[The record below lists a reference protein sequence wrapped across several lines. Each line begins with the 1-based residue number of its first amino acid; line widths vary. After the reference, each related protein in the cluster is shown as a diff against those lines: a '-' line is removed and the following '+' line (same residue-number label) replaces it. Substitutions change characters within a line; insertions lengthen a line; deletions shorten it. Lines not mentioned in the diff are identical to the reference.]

1 MSTPDPDTQRL
12 EMLDRWERAAVGWR
26 KRADEVRD
34 SGMPV
39 SMRMIDQLGLQP
51 GLRVLE
57 LAAGPGDT
65 GFLASELINPGG
77 TLISSDGTAA
87 MLDIARERASQLGV
101 RNVEFQQ
108 LNLEWIDL
116 ETASVDA
123 VLCRWGIML
132 ILDPSAAARETRRV
146 LRPGGRLAIA
156 VWDEAAKNPWATI
169 PGRALIARGLAEPP
183 DPSAPGMFTL
193 AADGAVQELLE
204 DAGFVEVS
212 VEAVEIKRPY
222 PNVDAYLHETR
233 DLSMVFS
240 EAIESAPDEE
250 QVAVAGL
257 IADALTPFTQP
268 DGSLLIPGSSL
279 VAAANA

>member
-34 SGMPV
+34 NGMPV
-39 SMRMIDQLGLQP
+39 SMWMIDHLGLQP

-65 GFLASELINPGG
+65 GFLASELIEPGG
-77 TLISSDGTAA
+77 TLICSDGTAA
-87 MLDIARERASQLGV
+87 MLDIARERAGRLGAK
-101 RNVEFQQ
+101 NVEFQQ

-123 VLCRWGIML
+123 VLCRWGFML

-193 AADGAVQELLE
+193 AGDGAVQELLE
-204 DAGFVEVS
+204 DAGFVDVT
-212 VEAVEIKRPY
+212 VDAVAIKRSY

-233 DLSMVFS
+233 DLSMIFS
-240 EAIESAPDEE
+240 EAIESASNEE
-250 QVAVAGL
+250 QITVGGL
-257 IADALTPFTQP
+257 IADALAPFTEP

-279 VAAANA
+279 VAAADA

>member
-1 MSTPDPDTQRL
+1 VSTPDPDTQRL
-12 EMLDRWERAAVGWR
+12 EMLDRWDRAAVGWR

-39 SMRMIDQLGLQP
+39 SIRMIEHLGLHP

-65 GFLASELINPGG
+65 GFLASELITPGG

-87 MLDIARERASQLGV
+87 MLDVARDRAGQLGV
-101 RNVEFQQ
+101 TNVEFQQ

-116 ETASVDA
+116 ETASVDR
-123 VLCRWGIML
+123 VLCRWGFML

-183 DPSAPGMFTL
+183 DPRAPGMFTL
-193 AADGAVQELLE
+193 AGDGAVQELLE
-204 DAGFVEVS
+204 DAGFVDVT
-212 VEAVEIKRPY
+212 VEAVEIERVY
-222 PNVDAYLHETR
+222 PSVDAYLHETR
-233 DLSMVFS
+233 DLSMMYAD
-240 EAIESAPDEE
+240 AIDSASDEE
-250 QVAVAGL
+250 QVAVGSL
-257 IADALTPFTQP
+257 IADALAPVTRS

>member
-1 MSTPDPDTQRL
+1 MTSSDPDTQRL
-12 EMLDRWERAAVGWR
+12 EMLDRWERAAAGWR
-26 KRADEVRD
+26 KRADELRA

-39 SMRMIDQLGLQP
+39 SMQMIDRLGLQP

-65 GFLASELINPGG
+65 GFLASELIRPGG

-87 MLDIARERASQLGV
+87 MLDVARDRADALGV
-101 RNVEFQQ
+101 RNVEFRQ

-123 VLCRWGIML
+123 VLCRWGFML

-156 VWDEAAKNPWATI
+156 VWDEAARNPWATI
-169 PGRALIARGLAEPP
+169 PGRALIARGLAPPP
-183 DPSAPGMFTL
+183 DPDAPGMFAL
-193 AADGAVQELLE
+193 AGDGAVQELLE
-204 DAGFVEVS
+204 DAGFVDVT
-212 VEAVEIKRPY
+212 VEAVGIERPY
-222 PNVDAYLHETR
+222 PSVDAYLHETR
-233 DLSMVFS
+233 DLSMMFS
-240 EAIESAPDEE
+240 DAIESASDEE
-250 QVAVAGL
+250 QIAVGSL
-257 IADALTPFTQP
+257 VADALSPFTQP

-279 VAAANA
+279 VAVANA

>member
-1 MSTPDPDTQRL
+1 MSTPDPDSQRL

-34 SGMPV
+34 NGMPV
-39 SMRMIDQLGLQP
+39 SIRMIEHLGLQP

-65 GFLASELINPGG
+65 GFLASELIAPGG

-87 MLDIARERASQLGV
+87 MLDIARDRAGQLGV
-101 RNVEFQQ
+101 RNVEFRQ

-123 VLCRWGIML
+123 VLCRWGFML

-156 VWDEAAKNPWATI
+156 VWDEAARNPWATI
-169 PGRALIARGLAEPP
+169 PGRALIARGLAQPP
-183 DPSAPGMFTL
+183 DSERAGHVHTRGRRRRPRSCSRTPVSSTSPS
-193 AADGAVQELLE
+193 
-204 DAGFVEVS
+204 
-212 VEAVEIKRPY
+212 RPSRSNG
-222 PNVDAYLHETR
+222 PIRASTR
-233 DLSMVFS
+233 TCTRR
-240 EAIESAPDEE
+240 A
-250 QVAVAGL
+250 
-257 IADALTPFTQP
+257 TCR
-268 DGSLLIPGSSL
+268 
-279 VAAANA
+279 